1 MDKGLYPSTE
11 KNSFA
16 CLTQHKRLKLQDA
29 PAISLSKGAKW
40 ERNEGKG
47 LESDLPQQTS
57 AKFPPPQLLS
67 MQTNLLRDI
76 AMRESKASS
85 HSLAWQKP
93 DWGKGKPHANY
104 KTIILPPTTMAHFYS
119 PSKNSTLFRKSHHI
133 VWTKNNVLFPR
144 KTSSSAS
151 LTQDLLY
158 PGKCGWSPLILLL
171 GPEQQWRH
179 MLSSE
184 SWNCPAD
191 QEPRTEAASKPKP
204 LPQGSFTPLAS
215 EGSKGLVKFDSTPQP
230 SCQLPN
236 CSQAGGNPKL
246 TPIGPR
252 TVCVYIWCSSNPAYF
267 ELNDCRLALEKPL
280 HHPSEHG
287 HLPGAIT
294 VLGPGIP

>member
-1 MDKGLYPSTE
+1 MHLPFLCLKEQSGREMKERVWNLILPSRPQP
-11 KNSFA
+11 SF
-16 CLTQHKRLKLQDA
+16 LH
-29 PAISLSKGAKW
+29 LSCFPCKPPQ
-40 ERNEGKG
+40 RHCHEGKQSF
-47 LESDLPQQTS
+47 LS
-57 AKFPPPQLLS
+57 LLS
-67 MQTNLLRDI
+67 
-76 AMRESKASS
+76 
-85 HSLAWQKP
+85 WQKP

-184 SWNCPAD
+184 SWNCPAHR
-191 QEPRTEAASKPKP
+191 EPRTEAASKPKP

-246 TPIGPR
+246 TPTGPR

-294 VLGPGIP
+294 VLDPGIP